1 MKDPFLKPVILGGIL
16 IALLSV
22 IFAPGIFLWAIT
34 GGYLTVKAASKALND
49 VVTFMDGLLLGVF
62 SGILGGVCL
71 DMLAV
76 ISFNT
81 SENHR
86 LLLKTLEMN
95 WPKDIQQPLNINAML
110 PSILF
115 ITCILII
122 LISVIF
128 SVIGSSCGV
137 LLAKKKMSQKS

>member
-1 MKDPFLKPVILGGIL
+1 MKDPFLKPVIFGGIL

-95 WPKDIQQPLNINAML
+95 WPKDIQQPLN
-110 PSILF
+110 F
-115 ITCILII
+115 I
-122 LISVIF
+122 F
-128 SVIGSSCGV
+128 
-137 LLAKKKMSQKS
+137 